1 MNQIGHHSAI
11 VLRDDG
17 AQRHT
22 HHEVLT
28 VATVAM
34 VTLTVGAV
42 AGRMVRVPAVR
53 QKGCDRGIGLEDH
66 RTAVT
71 TRATGGFAARATT
84 LTDEA
89 HDAGATVS
97 GSEMYPYPVDEH
109 DRITRSVG

>member
-1 MNQIGHHSAI
+1 LFGAELALLTDSGGAHLRRKESGVAASSATAGENRCALSRMNQIGHHSAI

-22 HHEVLT
+22 HNEVLT

-71 TRATGGFAARATT
+71 T
-84 LTDEA
+84 
-89 HDAGATVS
+89 
-97 GSEMYPYPVDEH
+97 
-109 DRITRSVG
+109 